1 VEHLQTT
8 PISLPMS
15 KPLSAE
21 DVKDRPEA
29 TDEVVAEVPAS
40 QPLVVRETQRLYRLK
55 AGRFVAVVAA
65 DTEDEARDLAASHD
79 ALQGDWCN
87 REFASA
93 EFEDT
98 GETHIHGDVLISA
111 LAAPPVKQPNKG

>member
-1 VEHLQTT
+1 
-8 PISLPMS
+8 MS

-21 DVKDRPEA
+21 DVKDRSEA
-29 TDEVVAEVPAS
+29 ADEVVAEVPAS

-98 GETHIHGDVLISA
+98 DETHIHGDVLISA
-111 LAAPPVKQPNKG
+111 LAAPPIQHSNKG